1 MQLLVVFLLCLV
13 VSSAIYW
20 LIVNFWVWLLLAVGL
35 VLLVRFAWPRFC
47 AWLELRQVR
56 ARTQRAIQ
64 RQEVAYDDAQ
74 NQMAQLA
81 QQHRLRKGITQ

>member
-13 VSSAIYW
+13 VSSALYW
-20 LIVNFWVWLLLAVGL
+20 LIVNFWLWLLLAVGL

-56 ARTQRAIQ
+56 AQTRQSIQ
-64 RQEVAYDDAQ
+64 RQEVAYDEAQ
-74 NQMAQLA
+74 NQMTQLA
-81 QQHRLRKGITQ
+81 LKHHLRKGITP